1 MIKRGLLLVT
11 FLTVVLS
18 VQGTDNEQRY
28 EKNMKAAIQELY
40 SAQDVESLT
49 AIVNKFE
56 RIGNAEEGKWHP
68 FYYAS
73 YGSLLKAIYSMNS
86 DKSAMDPFL
95 DEAQSYLDK
104 AEEVESNVETVLL
117 QGYIHMIRLTV
128 DPASRG
134 QQYSGESMQKF
145 GQALS
150 MDPNNPRALML
161 MGQMKMGTAQFF
173 GQDGSEGC
181 EMIANSVS
189 YFDKYESKNALDP
202 AWGKEF
208 AESAAEG
215 CK

>member
-73 YGSLLKAIYSMNS
+73 YGSLMKAIYSMNS
-86 DKSAMDPFL
+86 DKAAMDPFL

-104 AEEVESNVETVLL
+104 AEGVESNVETVLL

-134 QQYSGESMQKF
+134 QQYSGQSSRRAVGRRTASLARASAGNGAVCHSRCSLREGPPR
-145 GQALS
+145 GQ
-150 MDPNNPRALML
+150 R
-161 MGQMKMGTAQFF
+161 T
-173 GQDGSEGC
+173 
-181 EMIANSVS
+181 
-189 YFDKYESKNALDP
+189 
-202 AWGKEF
+202 
-208 AESAAEG
+208 
-215 CK
+215 